1 MSNLDR
7 CYHIVQKPH
16 VTEKSSDDMAK
27 RNAYHFRVP
36 IDANKVE
43 IRQAIER
50 LFNVKVRAVNTL
62 HATQKVRR
70 RGFVPGQTPAW
81 KKAMVVLQEGNSIEV
96 L

>member
-1 MSNLDR
+1 VSNLDR
-7 CYHIVQKPH
+7 CYHVVQKPH

-62 HATQKVRR
+62 RATQKVRR

>member
-1 MSNLDR
+1 
-7 CYHIVQKPH
+7 
-16 VTEKSSDDMAK
+16 
-27 RNAYHFRVP
+27 
-36 IDANKVE
+36 VE

>member
-1 MSNLDR
+1 
-7 CYHIVQKPH
+7 
-16 VTEKSSDDMAK
+16 MAK